1 MLKEGDLA
9 LIINANVTENIGKV
23 VTIVKITNDEII
35 RVPNGNNTVNA
46 TKRTCCIVEGD
57 LILTDM
63 FGLLSISKYGTAP
76 IEWLMPLND
85 PDQAIETTKE
95 LELTH

>member
-9 LIINANVTENIGKV
+9 LVINANVTENIGKV

-35 RVPNGNNTVNA
+35 HTPDGNNTVNA

-63 FGLLSISKYGTAP
+63 FGLLSESKYGATP
-76 IEWLMPLND
+76 IEWLMPLYD
-85 PDQAIETTKE
+85 SGQIIETTKE